1 MTQSP
6 YLVKKRILEGKT
18 LWGAVVENQSKL
30 YKMDVQDMLTLMS
43 FHKRTVLVD
52 IPNADKPATLVVV
65 SHRIKDGLAFYFRT
79 IHDKIRA
86 NNFNKVPAI
95 KLITANKLRV
105 LKP

>member
-6 YLVKKRILEGKT
+6 YLVKKRILEGNK

-30 YKMDVQDMLTLMS
+30 FKMDIQDLLGLIS
-43 FHKRTVLVD
+43 YYKRTVLVD

-65 SHRIKDGLAFYFRT
+65 NHMIKDGLAFYFRT
-79 IHDKIRA
+79 VHDKLKG

-95 KLITANKLRV
+95 KLITANKLKV